1 MNKILP
7 LLLFGMVVFS
17 SCEND
22 PPEVPECIDELAST
36 LNSDFCDGADLNRF
50 DFNGRTVYCFFYG
63 NCTDAKAVIYEDDC
77 TEICTLFGL
86 SGNTSCEGLDWQS
99 NATNRVLIYTF

>member
-1 MNKILP
+1 
-7 LLLFGMVVFS
+7 MVVFS

-36 LNSDFCDGADLNRF
+36 LNSDFCDGADLNSF